1 MKFNEV
7 HVFSSDDYPNESE
20 PPLVR
25 PCVEDLHIWFT
36 KSSAYILMNGWVE
49 WKRGTRLVDVLRGT

>member
-1 MKFNEV
+1 MKYDEV
-7 HVFSSDDYPNESE
+7 HVFSSEDYPDEGN

-36 KSSAYILMNGWVE
+36 KKSAYILVNGWQE
-49 WKRGTRLVDVLRGT
+49 WKPGMSIAEVLRG

>member
-7 HVFSSDDYPNESE
+7 HVFSSKDYPNEDS

-25 PCVEDLHIWFT
+25 PCAEDLHIWFT
-36 KSSAYILMNGWVE
+36 KNSAYILVNGWVE
-49 WKRGTRLVDVLRGT
+49 WKSGTSIGETLRG